1 MIQFY
6 DPNNYQPEKSVAFLM
21 KQILLATS
29 QQVESLIE
37 HTGLT
42 DAQWIPVFKLLHK
55 QPCTA
60 AELARE
66 CNLDAGA
73 MTRKLDRLEAK
84 GLIQRQRSETD
95 RRIIFISLTS
105 SGVEAAQQIP
115 QLLSTVQN
123 AHLAD
128 FSKAEFE
135 QFSSYLQRILKNA
148 RNFSS
153 DEPIQEQK

>member
-6 DPNNYQPEKSVAFLM
+6 DPNNYQPESSIAYLM
-21 KQILLATS
+21 KQILLTTS

-42 DAQWIPVFKLLHK
+42 DAQWIPIFKLLHC
-55 QPCTA
+55 QQCTA
-60 AELARE
+60 ADLARQ

-84 GLIQRQRSETD
+84 GLIQRQRSGTD
-95 RRIIFISLTS
+95 RRVIYISLTQA
-105 SGVEAAQQIP
+105 GIEAAQQIP

-123 AHLAD
+123 AHLKD
-128 FSKAEFE
+128 FSQAEFD
-135 QFSSYLQRILKNA
+135 QLSWFLNRILKNA
-148 RNFSS
+148 QDQQS
-153 DEPIQEQK
+153 